1 MKPENPR
8 FNLFKHLASQHN
20 LILLDSEL
28 DEIANIVLSGLLEDI
43 QNEEEEILMSPIRFN
58 GVHIKK
64 INEIFNKYGIKIENQ
79 F

>member
-1 MKPENPR
+1 MTKENPR
-8 FNLFKHLASQHN
+8 FNLFEHLASQHD

-28 DEIANIVLSGLLEDI
+28 DEIANIVLKGLLEDI
-43 QNEEEEILMSPIRFN
+43 QNEEKEILMSPIRFN

-64 INEIFNKYGIKIENQ
+64 INEIFNKYGIKTETK